1 MRILIKNISKNLI
14 LLPYS
19 LQIRKLAERR
29 LLLEAKK
36 IKELTQCE
44 MELHGLDVTE
54 QKLRVA
60 IAKEQLNQE
69 KLRTK
74 LMSMSMEMEE
84 KGK

>member
-1 MRILIKNISKNLI
+1 M
-14 LLPYS
+14 
-19 LQIRKLAERR
+19 IRKLAERR